1 MIEYREKYYRP
12 DNATLVLAGD
22 VDEKVLMPL
31 ILKYFGAIKSKGPS
45 PRVRTEEPYSEYY
58 RKTNGPN
65 FKTPYI
71 EKRVIGRAATTPN
84 VSIMFHTPPIWH
96 DDAAALY
103 MLGRVMSARTG
114 KMYMDLV
121 NSKMPHATSVG
132 ASAQNQMYEGA
143 FRVSA
148 TARETQAETT
158 AVPLETI
165 EQELWMYIEDA
176 KTTPADPQ
184 LLQRIKN
191 SVEAAYLQSL
201 AGTGIAGTLAR
212 MEVAYRWQH
221 IEDEYNQRMAVT
233 AADLMRVAKKYL
245 IRENSVVGLLDR
257 EK

>member
-1 MIEYREKYYRP
+1 
-12 DNATLVLAGD
+12 
-22 VDEKVLMPL
+22 
-31 ILKYFGAIKSKGPS
+31 
-45 PRVRTEEPYSEYY
+45 
-58 RKTNGPN
+58 
-65 FKTPYI
+65 
-71 EKRVIGRAATTPN
+71 
-84 VSIMFHTPPIWH
+84 
-96 DDAAALY
+96 
-103 MLGRVMSARTG
+103 
-114 KMYMDLV
+114 
-121 NSKMPHATSVG
+121 
-132 ASAQNQMYEGA
+132 MYEGA

-158 AVPLETI
+158 AVPLDTL

-233 AADLMRVAKKYL
+233 AADMMRVAKKYL
-245 IRENSVVGLLDR
+245 NRDNSVTGVMHR
-257 EK
+257 ER